1 MTGMSPTSLARALL
15 ALLASTCLAV
25 PVQAQDV
32 RARQNIEYRL
42 IPPQPVET
50 GERIEVIDF
59 FWYGCPYCNE
69 LQPALEK
76 WVERKPSDV
85 VLRRIPAILRDSWA
99 PHARIYY
106 TLELLGETERLHQQ
120 VYHGYHVEQLHMSK
134 PDVMEQWA
142 VRNGID
148 RRRWVDAY
156 FSPEVDARVARAFQ
170 ATKRY
175 DVQGTP
181 SVVVDGQYLTSSS
194 MTPGVRAVVPVI
206 EDLIRLA
213 RQKRDEK

>member
-1 MTGMSPTSLARALL
+1 MSDMASASLSRRLLLLL
-15 ALLASTCLAV
+15 AVAGLAGA
-25 PVQAQDV
+25 VQAQDV
-32 RARQNIEYRL
+32 RVRQNIDYRL
-42 IPPQPVET
+42 ITPQPVET

-69 LQPALEK
+69 LQPALEDWAK
-76 WVERKPSDV
+76 RKPADV

-99 PHARIYY
+99 PHARIFY
-106 TLELLGETERLHQQ
+106 TLELLGEAERLHLK
-120 VYHGYHVEQLHMSK
+120 VYHSYHVEELPMSR

-148 RRRWVDAY
+148 RRKWIDAY
-156 FSPEVDARVARAFQ
+156 YSPEVDARVARAFQ

-181 SVVVDGQYLTSSS
+181 SVVVDGQFLTSSS
-194 MTPGVRAVVPVI
+194 MTPGVRAVVPVV

-213 RQKRDEK
+213 RQKRGEK